1 MSTVL
6 EGLTCRPLWVS
17 QMGCLKGC
25 LDYLEM
31 GMSEAWLFGVT
42 GHAFVN
48 NIAFDVC
55 PSGPTAWQCNRIFEL
70 GKNAGFDVETVFACK
85 ENGDFA
91 ERQLKAWTFV
101 REALDAGVP
110 CYGWELQKPEY
121 YAILGYDDT
130 GYRFHGHGADVET
143 PARAWNTLGNT
154 DIGVLTV
161 HSVKPGRA
169 VEDDV
174 AVCEALAFA
183 VQFGRSRQWVFE
195 NYTSGPDGFLVWA
208 KALET
213 GQANGIGVAYNA
225 VIWAE
230 CRKYAVEFLKLVVSR
245 GILSRDEVQEAREAY
260 EVSHHALREIA
271 ELFPFF
277 GHDASQVQDKTRV
290 QKAVTFLHQIHDA
303 EDRALNTFE
312 EIVSSEIVIHS

>member
-1 MSTVL
+1 MSIRL

-31 GMSEAWLFGVT
+31 GMSEAWLYGVT

-55 PSGPTAWQCNRIFEL
+55 PSGPTAWNCEMLFKL
-70 GKNAGFDVETVFACK
+70 GSHAGFDVDTVYATQVD
-85 ENGDFA
+85 GAFA
-91 ERQLKAWTFV
+91 EQQFKAWTFV
-101 REALDAGVP
+101 REALDAGMP

-121 YAILGYDDT
+121 YTILGYDDE
-130 GYRFHGHGADVET
+130 GYRFHGHGADADSSV
-143 PARAWNTLGNT
+143 RAWNTLGNS

-174 AVCEALAFA
+174 AVREALSFA
-183 VQFGRSRQWVFE
+183 VQFARSRDWVWE
-195 NYTSGPDGFLVWA
+195 NYTSGPEGFAVWA
-208 KALET
+208 DALKT
-213 GQANGIGVAYNA
+213 GRANGFGVAYNA

-230 CRKYAVEFLKLVVSR
+230 CRKYAIEFLKSVVAR
-245 GILSRDEVQEAREAY
+245 GVLSRDEVQVAREAY
-260 EVSHHALREIA
+260 EISSSALQEMTEI
-271 ELFPFF
+271 FPFF
-277 GHDASQVQDKTRV
+277 GHCESHIQDQDRV
-290 QKAVTFLHQIHDA
+290 QKGVELLEEIKVA
-303 EDRALNTFE
+303 EERALASFE
-312 EIVSSEIVIHS
+312 EIVSADVVVG

>member
-31 GMSEAWLFGVT
+31 GVSEAWLYGLT

-55 PSGPTAWQCNRIFEL
+55 PSGPTAWRCNPLFAL
-70 GKNAGFDVETVFACK
+70 GKNVGFDVDTVYACK
-85 ENGDFA
+85 TQGDFA
-91 ERQLKAWTFV
+91 EHQLKAWTFV
-101 REALDAGVP
+101 RAALDAGYP
-110 CYGWELQKPEY
+110 CYGWALQKPEY
-121 YAILGYDDT
+121 YAILGYDDG

-143 PARAWNTLGNT
+143 PARAWNTLG
-154 DIGVLTV
+154 DSDRGVLTV

-174 AVCEALAFA
+174 AVREALSFA
-183 VQFGRSRQWVFE
+183 VQFGRSRDWVFE
-195 NYTSGPDGFLVWA
+195 NYTSGPQGFSVWA
-208 KALET
+208 HALER
-213 GQANGIGVAYNA
+213 GQAHAFGVAYNA
-225 VIWAE
+225 VVWAE
-230 CRKYAVEFLKLVVSR
+230 CRHYAVEFLKLVVAR
-245 GILSRDEVQEAREAY
+245 GILSREEVQTAREAY
-260 EVSHHALREIA
+260 ETSHEALQAVS

-277 GHDASQVQDKTRV
+277 GHDKSHVQDQGRV
-290 QKAVTFLHQIHDA
+290 QQAVDLLHHICNA
-303 EDRALNTFE
+303 EDRALHTFE
-312 EIVSSEIVIHS
+312 EIVSCEAAVG